1 MDGHLRVERLSP
13 FDLLMPRTYVRML
26 LVFRTF
32 ASVATV
38 SERLN
43 IGLATL
49 SKQAPWITGRVFPT
63 TPASS
68 EPQRLELRWKVEA
81 GPLVLADVG
90 SIAESYEALS
100 EAGMPPSAFPPSI
113 WPLDD
118 MDEDTFSRE
127 GALVFGASVFGFA
140 DCQGIGL
147 GICMHHNVTDATGL
161 TEIIKVWAGNILSSE
176 PITLPPLTGRIEYL
190 RAALSDKIEKA
201 SNKPLDNL
209 FASHPE
215 YSRTPPSLPTEF
227 AAYACKMFSVPISSI
242 RELQSILGDSASKP
256 ITTNTL
262 LCGVLWSAITRAR
275 MQRILARPT
284 TESSRLIMATNAR
297 RHIGSGSFGS
307 SSDYLGNAVL
317 YSLATS
323 TLGDLGVG
331 QPSLTQALAKIC
343 DVVAT
348 SQSRIDVDH
357 VSEVYSLSNRME
369 DYRAIF
375 PGWDLFGSRD
385 FVITSW
391 ANLDIYKAD
400 FGPELGTPEFIR
412 PPFSEAAD
420 GVCIVMPRRRNNDDE
435 KLDVMVMLRRDDLD
449 SLEKDDRWKTL
460 VG

>member
-26 LVFRTF
+26 LVFRTS

-63 TPASS
+63 TPVSS

-100 EAGMPPSAFPPSI
+100 EAGMPPSAFPPSV

-140 DCQGIGL
+140 DYQGIGL

-161 TEIIKVWAGNILSSE
+161 TEIIKVWAGNILASE

-209 FASHPE
+209 
-215 YSRTPPSLPTEF
+215 
-227 AAYACKMFSVPISSI
+227 I

-275 MQRILARPT
+275 MQRMLARPT

-307 SSDYLGNAVL
+307 NSDYLGNAVL

-323 TLGDLGVG
+323 TLGDLSVS

-343 DVVAT
+343 DVVAA

-357 VSEVYSLSNRME
+357 VSEVYSLTERME

-385 FVITSW
+385 LVITSW

-400 FGPELGTPEFIR
+400 FGPELGTLEFIR

-420 GVCIVMPRRRNNDDE
+420 GVCIVMPRRRNIDDE
-435 KLDVMVMLRRDDLD
+435 KLDVMVMLRKDDLD